1 MTLLVYYYRIVYT
14 AFSYTRDRYL
24 MMAGPEKERTMTLTE
39 LLLTLHTRGALPPV
53 GCCQLPTIFALEC
66 LGVC

>member
-53 GCCQLPTIFALEC
+53 G
-66 LGVC
+66 

>member
-1 MTLLVYYYRIVYT
+1 MTLLVYYYRIVYI

-53 GCCQLPTIFALEC
+53 G
-66 LGVC
+66 